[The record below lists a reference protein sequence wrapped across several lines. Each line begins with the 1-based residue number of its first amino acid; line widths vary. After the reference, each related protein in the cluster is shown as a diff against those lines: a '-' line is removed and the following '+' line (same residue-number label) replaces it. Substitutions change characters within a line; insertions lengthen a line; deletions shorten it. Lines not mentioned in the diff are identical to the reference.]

1 MITRRTKTMKV
12 KDLISHLIAK
22 DIYIATQNE
31 LKYYSNDGG
40 ISFKRG
46 VLSNPDPDLTYKI
59 YNSVVKWLKPENNYA
74 VYIMIE

>member
-1 MITRRTKTMKV
+1 MKV

-22 DIYIATQNE
+22 EIYITTPSE

-46 VLSNPDPDLTYKI
+46 VLTNPDPELTYNI
-59 YNSVVKWLKPENNYA
+59 YNARVKWLKPESNYA
-74 VYIMIE
+74 VYIMIEEN

>member
-1 MITRRTKTMKV
+1 MKV

-22 DIYIATQNE
+22 DIYITTETE

-40 ISFKRG
+40 ISFKTG

-59 YNSVVKWLKPENNYA
+59 YNSRVKWFKPENNYA
-74 VYIMIE
+74 VYIMIEEI